1 MLFIG
6 ISIFRNF
13 VVLSK
18 RTYELSQGDVGDL
31 INSANTSL
39 KKVKIGYQFPI
50 RDHSAVVVAIA
61 AVTGVAYRIGI
72 V

>member
-61 AVTGVAYRIGI
+61 AVTGVAYSFGI

>member
-31 INSANTSL
+31 INSANSSL

-61 AVTGVAYRIGI
+61 AVTGVAYSFGI